1 MRHNPPSRKPHDW
14 VPPVPAFSARI
25 DGPVTMA
32 YYGIQLRGHSSSE
45 LAQFQSWIGS
55 LIVGLD
61 APVVAEYADYMDEH
75 EQETWVAMLY
85 WRDDLEAYGRWS
97 SREEHNSFW
106 NASDRECGSVGY
118 FREVFHVPNDRL
130 ETIFSHDDFEAG
142 SGVGLGTHDGPIQS
156 HNYWGSMRDRI
167 PASSLDDF
175 APDFMLNRAP
185 EVRTSGFGERI
196 LASGINNLATI
207 RSGELYDG
215 LEGREKEVYEAELEP
230 SVREGMRYLRDN
242 PVESGALSCRHMGE
256 TTADGSRIP
265 RAFAVAHF
273 DSLTRLEDWSE
284 SHPTHLR
291 IFGRFIELAQE
302 LQGNIRIRLWHEVV
316 VTRANQQ
323 LFEYVNCHPLTGL
336 LPYAPELSISTP
348 RH

>member
-1 MRHNPPSRKPHDW
+1 

-32 YYGIQLRGHSSSE
+32 YYGIQCRDVDTSQ
-45 LAQFQSWIGS
+45 LAAFRAWVGS
-55 LIVGLD
+55 LTIGPD
-61 APVVAEYADYMDEH
+61 APVVAEYAEYTDEH
-75 EQETWVAMLY
+75 DQQTWLAMLY
-85 WRDDLEAYGRWS
+85 WRDDPEAFGRWS
-97 SREEHNSFW
+97 SRENHESFW
-106 NASDRECGSVGY
+106 NSTERESGSAGY

-130 ETIFSHDDFEAG
+130 ETLYSHDDFSAG
-142 SGVGLGTHDGPIQS
+142 SGVGLGEHEGPIQS

-167 PASSLDDF
+167 PASSTDSF
-175 APDFMLNRAP
+175 APDFVLDSP
-185 EVRTSGFGERI
+185 PQTRTAGFGERV

-207 RSGELYDG
+207 RSGELYEN

-242 PVESGALSCRHMGE
+242 PVTSGALVCRHMDE
-256 TTADGSRIP
+256 TSADGSRIS

-302 LQGNIRIRLWHEVV
+302 LQGNIQLRLWHEVI
-316 VTRANQQ
+316 VTRADQQ
-323 LFEYVNCHPLTGL
+323 LFEYVNCHPLTGVI
-336 LPYAPELSISTP
+336 PYAPKLSIAMNN
-348 RH
+348 